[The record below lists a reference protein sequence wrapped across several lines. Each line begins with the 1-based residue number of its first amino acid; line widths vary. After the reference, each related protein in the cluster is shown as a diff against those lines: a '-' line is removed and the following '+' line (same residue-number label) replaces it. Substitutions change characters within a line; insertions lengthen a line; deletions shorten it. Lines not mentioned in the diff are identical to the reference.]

1 MRKIVDFGEKIG
13 GARKDMWISN
23 GLSVED
29 LYEMNEAEKRKF
41 VTRDNVW
48 PLPNA
53 KKLVEEEQVE
63 PLVAYWQRKV
73 RLCVHKEPVIRKD
86 ENFDAAIERYVRQT
100 VLLRDLA
107 MKCKTKDDIYG
118 VFKEF
123 SHWQD
128 KGSRYLEFSSNAPV
142 DRFCIDPRV
151 LRSSY
156 DFSRYINTVKKTNF
170 PYQEKSKSDK
180 KKRKKQF
187 VPPQLSRIEREGKD
201 YRHGFHVTPEKWQ
214 RDFKFYGVEFGNWMS
229 QKDRQISMDYCYD
242 ALKDLAIV
250 LDIDDMDIAYNG
262 NLSIAF
268 GARGLSKASA
278 HYEPMRRV
286 INLTKMHGAGC
297 TAHEWF
303 HSLDDAIGRHYH
315 VADGKLASMTRYT
328 EHLPQSF
335 LDLLHALKYDH
346 NGNSTDFYRG
356 SKSFDKHYAKNS
368 FGYWADT
375 SEMAARAFACYV
387 KDCMGRKSD
396 YLIAHADCYEF
407 AFENQSI
414 CAIPQGE
421 ERELFNELF
430 DQLFYD
436 LKKIGILHKRP
447 KEKTVPV
454 IRKLAEPSVKY
465 EFEKHISEDFT
476 GQLTFNF

>member
-1 MRKIVDFGEKIG
+1 MKKIVDFGEKIG
-13 GARKDMWISN
+13 GARKDMWSSN
-23 GLSVED
+23 GLSPED
-29 LYEMNEAEKRKF
+29 LYQMNEAEKRKF
-41 VTRDNVW
+41 VTRDNIW

-53 KKLVEEEQVE
+53 KKLVEDEQVE

-73 RLCVHKEPVIRKD
+73 RLCVHKEPVIRKN
-86 ENFDAAIERYVRQT
+86 ENFDAAIERYVKQAI
-100 VLLRDLA
+100 LLKNLA
-107 MKCKTKDDIYG
+107 MKCKTKDDVYR
-118 VFKEF
+118 VFEEF
-123 SHWQD
+123 SRWRN
-128 KGSRYLEFSSNAPV
+128 KSSRYLEFSPNAPV
-142 DRFCIDPRV
+142 DQFCIDTHI

-156 DFSRYINTVKKTNF
+156 DFNRYIVTVRKTNF
-170 PYQEKSKSDK
+170 PYQEKAKSDK
-180 KKRKKQF
+180 RKIRKKQF
-187 VPPQLSRIEREGKD
+187 IPPQLSTIEREGED

-242 ALKDLAIV
+242 ALKDLAV
-250 LDIDDMDIAYNG
+250 TLDIDDQDIAYDG
-262 NLSIAF
+262 HLSIAF

-278 HYEPMRRV
+278 HYESMRRV

-303 HSLDDAIGRHYH
+303 HSLDDSIGRHFQ

-328 EHLPQSF
+328 EHLPKSF

-346 NGNSTDFYRG
+346 NGNPTDFYRG
-356 SKSFDKHYAKNS
+356 SKSFDKHYAKDS
-368 FGYWADT
+368 FGCWADT

-407 AFENQSI
+407 EFDNQSI

-430 DQLFYD
+430 DQLIYE
-436 LKKIGILHKRP
+436 LKKIGILHKR
-447 KEKTVPV
+447 KEEVQKPLL
-454 IRKLAEPSVKY
+454 KLAEPKVPYDFQKN
-465 EFEKHISEDFT
+465 ISEEFS